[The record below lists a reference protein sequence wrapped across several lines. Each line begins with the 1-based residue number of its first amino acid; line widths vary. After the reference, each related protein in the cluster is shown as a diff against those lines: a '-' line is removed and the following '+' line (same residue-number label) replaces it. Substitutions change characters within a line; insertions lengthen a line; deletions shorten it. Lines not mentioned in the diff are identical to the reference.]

1 MATIRYGGQ
10 INLHI
15 WAAIMKKKTMQ
26 VNYKIH
32 GG

>member
-1 MATIRYGGQ
+1 MATIGQGGE

-15 WAAIMKKKTMQ
+15 WAAIIKKTVQ

-32 GG
+32 VG